1 MSWADLIALISAEVG
16 ADAALRI
23 EERAR
28 REMGGTRLTIST
40 TPIVNKTKIEQAAPG
55 KPREAAKRIG
65 VHYSTVYR
73 RLIR

>member
-1 MSWADLIALISAEVG
+1 MSWTDLVVLITDEVG
-16 ADAALRI
+16 DDAAARI

-28 REMGGTRLTIST
+28 REMGGTRLTISRKPVVT
-40 TPIVNKTKIEQAAPG
+40 NAKIDRAGPG
-55 KPREAAKRIG
+55 KPRQAAKRIG